1 MLRTSKVIKAVAG
14 VGRSV
19 KIRKHRCREHDAVR
33 RHARNLI
40 FHPRQSRTRAISAI
54 TITGPSGVFVEVGA
68 GAGPGKVLVLVLVS
82 VSVSVATEVVVE
94 SFVDTEVVVYV
105 DVETSVAVEV
115 VPVKIVENSVFVDR
129 VDERLVTTV
138 VPVVV

>member
-14 VGRSV
+14 VGRGV
-19 KIRKHRCREHDAVR
+19 KIRKHRCGEHDAVR
-33 RHARNLI
+33 RHARNLVV
-40 FHPRQSRTRAISAI
+40 HPRQSRTRAISALA
-54 TITGPSGVFVEVGA
+54 ITGPSGVLVEVGT
-68 GAGPGKVLVLVLVS
+68 GTGPGKVLVLVS
-82 VSVSVATEVVVE
+82 VSVWVAMEVVVE

-138 VPVVV
+138 VPVAV

>member
-54 TITGPSGVFVEVGA
+54 TITGPSGVLVEVGA
-68 GAGPGKVLVLVLVS
+68 GTGPGKVLVLVW
-82 VSVSVATEVVVE
+82 VSVSVAMEVVVE

-115 VPVKIVENSVFVDR
+115 VPVNIVENSVFVDK